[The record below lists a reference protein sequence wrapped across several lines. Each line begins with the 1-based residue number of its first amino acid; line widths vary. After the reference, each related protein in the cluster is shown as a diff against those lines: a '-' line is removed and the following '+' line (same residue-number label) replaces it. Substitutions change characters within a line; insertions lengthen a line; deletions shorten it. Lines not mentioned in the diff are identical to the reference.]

1 MFCACAARARVFS
14 LCICIC
20 QSVYLFACFFVCLCL
35 CLSTAI
41 CTFILTLHIEGCK
54 TYRRTFYDR
63 VKQSSIPMKAKK
75 KIISR
80 KHRVN
85 CYNGCYYYY
94 NIISLQSYERRS
106 KAVRGAKEQK
116 YWRDVMSK

>member
-1 MFCACAARARVFS
+1 MS
-14 LCICIC
+14 I
-20 QSVYLFACFFVCLCL
+20 

-41 CTFILTLHIEGCK
+41 STFILIEGCK
-54 TYRRTFYDR
+54 TYRRTLCER
-63 VKQSSIPMKAKK
+63 VKQSSTPMKAKK

-85 CYNGCYYYY
+85 GYNGCYY
-94 NIISLQSYERRS
+94 NIISLQSYERRL

-116 YWRDVMSK
+116 YWRDVTVKMMSDEERDGGSGFVIT